1 MAKKK
6 EAAGRPR
13 KPRKATV
20 NRKATT
26 RRTTKPK
33 EEVIEE
39 EDLEPVEGET
49 PPEGADFD
57 VHVEVEIED
66 HPEGE
71 DFDVDVDVD
80 IEDEEYTT
88 RAGRRNRN
96 RAEFKRQFKREFK
109 REFNTED
116 IFGPDGVFG
125 RNGPFGDN
133 GPFSASGIF
142 GPGGLFAMNNNRNR
156 GRGPRRGGSPRKR
169 ERMFGPGELRLVLL
183 AMLAE
188 EPRHGYELIKS
199 LEEMTG
205 GAYSP
210 SPGTIYPTLQMLSDE
225 GMIEEQESEDSRKLY
240 QATASGIDE
249 LQDRGD
255 EVDELWERLGRK
267 AERAK
272 PAAGSSDVFRSLG
285 NLATVLT
292 NKAARGDLKDVQKE
306 QVIDLIDALARK
318 IERL

>member
-6 EAAGRPR
+6 EAAGKPR
-13 KPRKATV
+13 KPRKVTV
-20 NRKATT
+20 KRKATT
-26 RRTTKPK
+26 RRTAKPK

-66 HPEGE
+66 RPEGE

-80 IEDEEYTT
+80 DDEDDART
-88 RAGRRNRN
+88 RRRRRN

-109 REFNTED
+109 REFNTDD
-116 IFGPDGVFG
+116 IFGPDGIFG
-125 RNGPFGDN
+125 RGGPFGGG
-133 GPFSASGIF
+133 GPFNASGIF

-156 GRGPRRGGSPRKR
+156 GRGPRRGGPPRRR

-188 EPRHGYELIKS
+188 EPRHGYELIKA

-240 QATASGIDE
+240 QATDAGIDE
-249 LQDRGD
+249 LEERGD
-255 EVDELWERLGRK
+255 EVDDLWERLGRK

-272 PAAGSSDVFRSLG
+272 PAAGSADVFRSLG

-292 NKAARGDLKDVQKE
+292 NKAARGDLKDVQKD